1 MPSSHYYDER
11 RPLLANRIV
20 RESQRRASTH
30 KVDFQDDDPE
40 HPRNWSLRAKYLQV
54 LQIWMIAFLLPAAS
68 SMPTPAA
75 EAMQKSFQ
83 CSRQLVLAGQAA
95 FVCMLG
101 VGPLFHAPMSETFG
115 RRKIF
120 LTNLIAFTII
130 QIPTAL
136 VSDAVPYICLR
147 ILSGFCGSVGVAN
160 GGGSISDMFA
170 KPDRAKILG
179 FYFTAPL
186 LAPAIGALVGCFI
199 VAHTTWRVIFW
210 TMTVSALVVTVCC
223 YCFLPET
230 RAIAILEARRQE
242 MTKHYPGIRFVVEGQ
257 KNESIGRKVL
267 RNSTKAVKIL
277 ATQPIVLAMSIYQA
291 LVFTSM
297 YTLYARFTKIWS
309 SPPYNFTK
317 EMVGLAY
324 LGPAAGFILMSVLVV
339 STVDRVNR
347 LLEEYYDDDEPE
359 YRLLIAN
366 VGAVFLPVSL
376 FWFGIAVE
384 KDTAWPVPLIAAM
397 FFGASQI
404 GIFNPI
410 QT

>member
-1 MPSSHYYDER
+1 
-11 RPLLANRIV
+11 
-20 RESQRRASTH
+20 
-30 KVDFQDDDPE
+30 
-40 HPRNWSLRAKYLQV
+40 
-54 LQIWMIAFLLPAAS
+54 
-68 SMPTPAA
+68 MPTPAA
-75 EAMQKSFQ
+75 DEMQKSFQ
-83 CSRQLVLAGQAA
+83 CSRQLVLGGQAA
-95 FVCMLG
+95 FVVMLG

-120 LTNLIAFTII
+120 LANLIGFTVI

-136 VSDAVPYICLR
+136 VSNAVAYIILR
-147 ILSGFCGSVGVAN
+147 VFAGFCGSVGVAN

-186 LAPAIGALVGCFI
+186 LAPAIGALIGAFI

-210 TMTVSALVVTVCC
+210 TLTISALCVTICA

-242 MTKHYPGIRFVVEGQ
+242 MQNHYPGIRIVVEGQ
-257 KNESIGRKVL
+257 SNESIGKKVVQ
-267 RNSTKAVKIL
+267 NSTRAVKIL
-277 ATQPIVLAMSIYQA
+277 TTQPIVLAMSIYQA

-297 YTLYARFTKIWS
+297 YTLYARFTSIWS
-309 SPPYNFTK
+309 APPYHFSK

-324 LGPAAGFILMSVLVV
+324 LGPAAGFVLMSVLVV
-339 STVDRVNR
+339 STVDRVNM
-347 LLEEYYDDDEPE
+347 LLENYYRDDEPE

-366 VGAVFLPVSL
+366 VGAIFLPISL
-376 FWFGIAVE
+376 FWFGIAIE
-384 KDTAWPVPLIAAM
+384 KDTPWPVPLIATM